1 MARLAGK
8 MRGDLRALEEQRN
21 SPRTNPVRGAGAT
34 PSMGLS
40 QYRGGMSGCGDSE
53 SDEELQGGALE
64 RMVGAGRGCGTGA
77 GTGGRKRR
85 GKTMNEATAMGLHL
99 GKHLHALHGGSFF
112 DDFGR
117 GFMSVI
123 RPAAGIAKSVAP
135 LFGPEGAAVSGV
147 LGSIG
152 LGKAR
157 RGRGTGAGQLTI
169 THGGGDE
176 MSGGRTFLGDMSSYL
191 GKKLSDPNSAVGNLA
206 RNAFSDVG
214 SAASSAFDFLTKER
228 GGRRRRGGAS
238 VAQSGAYEGQ
248 GRERDDVA
256 AMLGSGELQGS
267 GFLSDMLGNIPLVG
281 GPASAITGMFGLGNN
296 GGRRRRGGAMLG
308 ADGHGQLKGKGPFM
322 KAFNQIRNEVVNDMR
337 GKGNDELQGSGF
349 LSDMLGN
356 IPLVGGPASAIT
368 GMFGLGNNGG
378 RKRRAPAGPN
388 DGRRRRAE
396 IVKKVMADKGCSM
409 IEASK
414 YVKAHGLY

>member
-8 MRGDLRALEEQRN
+8 MRGDLRAMEEQN
-21 SPRTNPVRGAGAT
+21 SSPRTNPVRGAGAT

-40 QYRGGMSGCGDSE
+40 QYRGGGDSE

-64 RMVGAGRGCGTGA
+64 RVVGAGRGCGTGA

-99 GKHLHALHGGSFF
+99 GRHLHSLHGAGWW
-112 DDFGR
+112 DDFKS
-117 GFMSVI
+117 GFNSV
-123 RPAAGIAKSVAP
+123 VAP
-135 LFGPEGAAVSGV
+135 VAGVAKGLLPLLGPEGSAASGV
-147 LGSIG
+147 IGALGYGS
-152 LGKAR
+152 AR
-157 RGRGTGAGQLTI
+157 RGARGRPRKGAGQLVI

-176 MSGGRTFLGDMSSYL
+176 MAGGSILSSATRYL
-191 GKKLSDPNSAVGNLA
+191 GRQMENPNSLIGKMTSGTLNNLPTIA
-206 RNAFSDVG
+206 K
-214 SAASSAFDFLTKER
+214 FLTTDFKPR
-228 GGRRRRGGAS
+228 GGRRRGGAS
-238 VAQSGAYEGQ
+238 VSQSGEYEGQ
-248 GRERDDVA
+248 GRERDDA
-256 AMLGSGELQGS
+256 AMVGDLQGS

-308 ADGHGQLKGKGPFM
+308 ADGHGQLQGG
-322 KAFNQIRNEVVNDMR
+322 E
-337 GKGNDELQGSGF
+337 ELQGSGF
-349 LSDMLGN
+349 LSDLLGN

-368 GMFGLGNNGG
+368 GAFGLG

>member
-1 MARLAGK
+1 
-8 MRGDLRALEEQRN
+8 
-21 SPRTNPVRGAGAT
+21 
-34 PSMGLS
+34 
-40 QYRGGMSGCGDSE
+40 
-53 SDEELQGGALE
+53 
-64 RMVGAGRGCGTGA
+64 
-77 GTGGRKRR
+77 
-85 GKTMNEATAMGLHL
+85 MNEATAMGLHL

-152 LGKAR
+152 LGSAR
-157 RGRGTGAGQLTI
+157 RGARGRPRKGAGQLTI

-238 VAQSGAYEGQ
+238 IAQSGAYEGQ
-248 GRERDDVA
+248 GRERDDA
-256 AMLGSGELQGS
+256 AM
-267 GFLSDMLGNIPLVG
+267 VG
-281 GPASAITGMFGLGNN
+281 
-296 GGRRRRGGAMLG
+296 
-308 ADGHGQLKGKGPFM
+308 D
-322 KAFNQIRNEVVNDMR
+322 
-337 GKGNDELQGSGF
+337 LQGSGF